1 MLHVILCRL
10 SDKLVSLLLSRLKV
24 ETDDVLRKR
33 PAILASS
40 QGPVKLQD
48 VPHSSS
54 SLSISQGPSLNG
66 VKKDIIRGLN
76 FKPKDTEL
84 ANSRSKLDSGIKGP
98 QDVQPKAEGL
108 ARERNWPHG
117 LATKGLRKD
126 PKLVQFSRS
135 RDSSGRCILEKC
147 KRIQF
152 VQGCSSD
159 KLTQEPLPAQRRKIH
174 FRIPI
179 RTRSP
184 LQRLMKENA
193 FISEAHESKAEE
205 EEKKGGLGT
214 IRMEPISQLSPAES
228 TFKPPLRTSKGKE
241 QELQKGTETRPGGD
255 ESEVMFGTRQRLGHC
270 QGYSGEVTCLEHKQ
284 PELASR
290 WCPNHQEM
298 TPEQSLE

>member
-1 MLHVILCRL
+1 M

-33 PAILASS
+33 PTILASS

-66 VKKDIIRGLN
+66 VEKDIIRGLD

-84 ANSRSKLDSGIKGP
+84 ASSRSKLDSGIKSP
-98 QDVQPKAEGL
+98 QDVKPKAEGL
-108 ARERNWPHG
+108 ARGRNWPHG
-117 LATKGLRKD
+117 LATKGLRKE
-126 PKLVQFSRS
+126 PKLVQLSRA

-147 KRIQF
+147 KKIQF
-152 VQGCSSD
+152 AQGCSSD

-179 RTRSP
+179 RTRNP

-228 TFKPPLRTSKGKE
+228 TFKPSLRTCKGKE

-255 ESEVMFGTRQRLGHC
+255 ELEVMFGTRQ
-270 QGYSGEVTCLEHKQ
+270 
-284 PELASR
+284 
-290 WCPNHQEM
+290 
-298 TPEQSLE
+298 